1 MPTRHIVLVR
11 VPAGT
16 TPPEVEQA
24 FAPLRALVGRVPG
37 LLSFHGGSN
46 TSPENASQGYNYG
59 FVMDFAD
66 AAARDAYL
74 PHPLHQEAA
83 AGLRAIREP
92 GGVLVF
98 DLDY

>member
-11 VPAGT
+11 VRPEVSPA
-16 TPPEVEQA
+16 EVEQA
-24 FAPLRALVGRVPG
+24 FAPLAALQGVIPG
-37 LLSFHGGSN
+37 LLSFHGGPN
-46 TSPENASQGYNYG
+46 TSPEGAGQGYNYG

-74 PHPLHQEAA
+74 PDPRHREAA
-83 AGLRAIREP
+83 AGLSLIREP

>member
-11 VPAGT
+11 VRPDVPAQEVQQALDKLGALQGT
-16 TPPEVEQA
+16 I
-24 FAPLRALVGRVPG
+24 PG
-37 LLSFHGGSN
+37 LLSFHGGPN
-46 TSPENASQGYNYG
+46 TSPEGASQGYTHG

-66 AAARDAYL
+66 GAARDAYL
-74 PHPLHQEAA
+74 PDPRHRAAA

-98 DLDY
+98 DFDF